1 MNLLLSQP
9 ILCAVIAAGF
19 IWLMT
24 SLGSAAV
31 FFFRSFSPSLHTV
44 ILGFT
49 SGIMLAA
56 CFWSLLSPAVEL
68 SRQRGEIPWLVA
80 TAGILSGVALLCL
93 TQRLAEKIKNTPE
106 HNPSFLLWLS
116 VTLHNIPE
124 GLAVGVAFGT
134 LNASSDS
141 AAFAAAFSVAV
152 GIGIQNIPEGTAV
165 SLPLRKHGHSRTKSF
180 LWGVL
185 SGAVEPI
192 AAVTGAVLVV
202 FSSAVLPFAL
212 SLAAGAM
219 IYVVLQELIPEA
231 ARQSSA
237 GSPQCMI
244 SATLGFVLMMILDIA
259 LG

>member
-1 MNLLLSQP
+1 MNILQSQP

-24 SLGSAAV
+24 SLGAAAV
-31 FFFRSFSPSLHTV
+31 FFFRSLSPSLHTA

-68 SRQRGEIPWLVA
+68 SRERGDIPWLVA
-80 TAGILSGVALLCL
+80 TAGITAGVALLSV
-93 TQRLAEKIKNTPE
+93 TQRLTGKLKNAKG

-134 LNASSDS
+134 LNSSSDS
-141 AAFAAAFSVAV
+141 AAFAAAFSVAL

-165 SLPLRKHGHSRTKSF
+165 SLPLRKNGYSRTKSF
-180 LWGVL
+180 LWGVV
-185 SGAVEPI
+185 SGAVEPV

-202 FSSAVLPFAL
+202 FSSAILPFAL

-219 IYVVLQELIPEA
+219 IYVVIQELIPEA
-231 ARQSSA
+231 SLQSPA
-237 GSPQCMI
+237 GSKLCMI
-244 SATLGFVLMMILDIA
+244 FATLGFVLMMSLDVA